1 MYIIWEEIGCN
12 TRHPSSTPA
21 PELRLFF
28 SFKMPVNKYFKLR
41 CQFWGRRSV
50 QMAGKRKKGRPAK
63 TLIQPTI
70 IESGLY
76 PAIAV
81 PMSLIGKH
89 ILVPGSYW
97 PRSGQNREE
106 LATLYQCVVREY
118 TSVHKFLNGKSSP
131 AWQVQEMGTSGTGSL
146 ELGDSSGDIFWMSKS
161 DFVPLY
167 WKTHPRGSCSWTSYS
182 NVSSTL
188 GHQMQP

>member
-1 MYIIWEEIGCN
+1 MALLFWE
-12 TRHPSSTPA
+12 RSARMPA
-21 PELRLFF
+21 
-28 SFKMPVNKYFKLR
+28 K
-41 CQFWGRRSV
+41 
-50 QMAGKRKKGRPAK
+50 KRGRPARATK

-70 IESGLY
+70 LESGLY
-76 PAIAV
+76 PAIAA
-81 PMSLIGKH
+81 PMSCIGKY
-89 ILVPGSYW
+89 ILVPGDYW
-97 PRSGQNREE
+97 PRRGQNVEE
-106 LATLYQCVVREY
+106 LATLYQCYVRDY
-118 TSVHKFLNGKSSP
+118 TSVHAFPTGKSSP